1 MSRPQSIHLS
11 TEGLSREETIV
22 LLVNAFDTL
31 KWGVEHLHPMRIVAN
46 TPRSLWSWG
55 EVVTLEFDETGF
67 TATCKYDRWMP
78 LAGLKRLQR
87 NLDKLVEAFAITR
100 STLPAETMAADL
112 KDLREGGVM
121 ELDATTSHANESSW
135 KSIALFFIPRKDF
148 WATPLLIDIS
158 VLVYIAMVV
167 SGVHFMEPSSEDLVA
182 WGANWKLATLGGD
195 WWRLITA
202 CFVHIGLLHVF
213 VNMYALAL
221 AGIHLEP
228 LLGRWRV
235 ILLYLV
241 TGMASSLV
249 SLWWHDNTVSAG
261 ASGAIFGLY
270 GVFLAL
276 LLTDLLEK
284 EARKGMLMSIGI
296 FVAFNLMYGLKDGV
310 DNAAHIGGL
319 VSGLLCGFALYPALK
334 SPENRTW
341 SLVSLGVPS
350 VAVVVIA
357 ASMLV
362 QMRNDDLQYEDRME
376 AFFEL
381 QEVGMVFFD
390 LWQDDPGDEVLLEE
404 LRSRSIPAWEAN
416 RELLHGLDELKLS
429 EPLARQHAFYTRYCE
444 LRLTNFDTAE
454 LLFKAGTDEAV
465 RTEFERTLAEN
476 EALVIEMNS
485 RSDLP

>member
-1 MSRPQSIHLS
+1 MARPQSIHLS
-11 TEGLSREETIV
+11 TEGLSHEETIV

-46 TPRSLWSWG
+46 TPWSAWSWG
-55 EVVTLEFDETGF
+55 EVVTVEFNETGI
-67 TATCKYDRWMP
+67 TATCKYDRWRP
-78 LAGLKRLQR
+78 LAGRKLLQR
-87 NLDKLVEAFAITR
+87 NLDKLVEAFALMR

-121 ELDATTSHANESSW
+121 ELDASTSHANESSW
-135 KSIALFFIPRKDF
+135 KDIALFFIPRKDF

-241 TGMASSLV
+241 TGVASSLL
-249 SLWWHDNTVSAG
+249 SLSWHDNTVSAG

-341 SLVSLGVPS
+341 SLVSIGVPG

-362 QMRNDDLQYEDRME
+362 QMRNDDQLYGDRME
-376 AFFEL
+376 AFFEH
-381 QEVGMVFFD
+381 QDVGMVFFD
-390 LWQDDPGDEVLLEE
+390 LWQEDPGDEVLLDEI
-404 LRSRSIPAWEAN
+404 RTRSIPAWEAN
-416 RELLHGLDELKLS
+416 RELLQGLDELKLS
-429 EPLARQHAFYTRYCE
+429 EPLARQHAFYKRYCE
-444 LRLTNFDTAE
+444 LRLTNYDTAE
-454 LLFKAGTDEAV
+454 LLFKAGADEAV
-465 RTEFERTLAEN
+465 RAEFERTLAEI
-476 EALVIEMNS
+476 EALISEWNS
-485 RSDLP
+485 LSDTP